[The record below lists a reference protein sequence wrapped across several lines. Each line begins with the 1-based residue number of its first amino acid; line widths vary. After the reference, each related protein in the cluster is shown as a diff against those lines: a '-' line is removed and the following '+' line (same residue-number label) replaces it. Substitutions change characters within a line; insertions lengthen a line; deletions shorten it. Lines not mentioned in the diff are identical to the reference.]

1 MAGVAYF
8 LRIWKA
14 PDYDHRRSLLKI
26 QLLLINYP
34 TERRFSLKKFK
45 KNSMIPYTTKITNQ
59 NLLTFN
65 FVNLTMLHKVAVLN
79 SVYIFIL

>member
-1 MAGVAYF
+1 MAGVAHF

-34 TERRFSLKKFK
+34 TERRFSLKKIL
-45 KNSMIPYTTKITNQ
+45 KN
-59 NLLTFN
+59 FN
-65 FVNLTMLHKVAVLN
+65 DSLHNKNHKSKFAN
-79 SVYIFIL
+79 I